1 MEKNK
6 HNSKAIYWIIVSFI
20 FLLSFGLA
28 KAQCPNLNFSYGN
41 LTHWQ
46 CYIGGCSSGNYHR
59 TPSQPIPGRHTV
71 LEITSLTL
79 ANNLWDENC
88 NVIKKIPDGC
98 TYSLLLGNTGT
109 GSETEAVS
117 YRMTV
122 DSNNSLLILS
132 FAFVLQSPSGHE
144 DNVMP
149 VFQMTLYDTNWNILN
164 VPCGN
169 NNFISSPGLPALAC
183 NTGTIVARDWTTI
196 GFSLESLIGQT
207 IIIFF
212 ETRDCGLGAHFGY
225 AYMTAQCR
233 PMTIDLTY
241 CEGSN
246 AARLRAPD
254 GFISYLWHRSSQPN
268 WYATTQQINIQ
279 NPLDGEEFSC
289 TLVSAL
295 GCSSTIKTVIAKT
308 SIDASFVYGV
318 KENGVVD
325 ITDPDHLDQYGLF
338 KNYYDTCTRTATFV
352 DMSFVVNSK
361 KDNVVW
367 SAPCRTKVNGRND
380 TTGSF
385 INFASHDSLYT
396 FTFPDPGEEGNDP
409 IDYLIR
415 LLVEAENGCGKESDS
430 TAEHWIRI
438 YPAPKIEIIGDENM
452 CEGNEAVLTA
462 NTLRSF
468 FVDYHWI
475 YKRDSN
481 NRATTFEADGP
492 SLTIHGPG
500 LYILEALD
508 SVGCYAYDTLEVKPL
523 EPIMEITKTDV
534 KCHGEHTGSFKP
546 GKITGIL
553 AIMDA
558 YWVLKDIGGN
568 DSIVDVTSWAMNG
581 SIMPFSNLA
590 AGTYTFYATDPTGC
604 ELRKEVVITEPDLLE
619 DTMYSEP
626 TTCNLE
632 NGKASVVPRGGTP
645 PYSYVWKKINTQGST
660 NTTDNIKN
668 AGSGWHYVT
677 ITDANGCIK
686 EDSVFVD
693 ALPFP
698 VINIDSVK
706 IETCEKSDGYIAVH
720 VDYASQPVDYKWT
733 PGNYTDSVVNYIK
746 SGTYNVII
754 TDANG
759 CQADTTVIVGSYP
772 ALYIDGTVHPETCG
786 RGDGSII
793 TNIIS
798 GDPNSVLRMW
808 AGSPT
813 DVSNEHGDTVNG
825 LSAGTYTITVYD
837 TFCMAYKTFAIEH
850 IDGPDA
856 NFEAVSYSVA
866 SNSIFTLTDE
876 SKGTCTYWSWDM
888 GDGNNQDGKIIYYTY
903 ENAGDYVVFLEVIDE
918 NGCIDTISKIIHV
931 YDELNVFIPNTFTPN
946 KDGLNDTWA
955 PVINETSENGYQLS
969 IFDRWGNKIFY
980 STDPAYRWDGTVDGK
995 FVENNTV
1002 YTYKL
1007 TVRDYMGQEYEYVG
1021 HVLVLR

>member
-1 MEKNK
+1 MKK
-6 HNSKAIYWIIVSFI
+6 LFLFLSLLFFICVS
-20 FLLSFGLA
+20 

-41 LTHWQ
+41 LTNWQ

-59 TPSQPIPGRHTV
+59 TPSQPIIGRHTI

-132 FAFVLQSPSGHE
+132 FAFVLQSPTGHE

-318 KENGVVD
+318 KENGGVD
-325 ITDPDHLDQYGLF
+325 IEDPDHCDQYGVF
-338 KNYYDTCTRTATFV
+338 QNYYDTCSRTATFV
-352 DMSFVVNSK
+352 DMSYVVNSK
-361 KDNVVW
+361 KDNVEWTAV
-367 SAPCRTKVNGRND
+367 CRTKVNGRFD
-380 TTGSF
+380 TTNAY
-385 INFASHDSLYT
+385 INFASMDSMYT
-396 FTFPDPGEEGNDP
+396 YTFPDPSEEGNDP

-415 LLVEAENGCGKESDS
+415 LLVNAENGCGKESDS

-438 YPAPKIEIIGDENM
+438 YPSPKIEIIGDENM
-452 CEGNEAVLTA
+452 CEGNTATLTA
-462 NTLRSF
+462 NTLRSY

-481 NRATTFEADGP
+481 NRATTFEDYGP

-500 LYILEALD
+500 LYILEGKD

-523 EPIMEITKTDV
+523 EPQMEITKNDV
-534 KCHGEHTGSFKP
+534 KCYGEKTGDFKP
-546 GKITGIL
+546 GKMTGVI
-553 AIMDA
+553 AVTNA
-558 YWVLKDIGGN
+558 YWVLKDINGN
-568 DSIVDVTSWAMNG
+568 DSIVDVTNTAMNG
-581 SIMPFSNLA
+581 QVVPFSNLA
-590 AGTYTFYATDPTGC
+590 AGIYTFYATDPTGC
-604 ELRKEVVITEPDLLE
+604 ELKKEVVITEPELLE
-619 DTMYSEP
+619 DTIYSDA
-626 TTCNLE
+626 TTCNLD
-632 NGKASVVPRGGTP
+632 NGQARVIPRGGTP
-645 PYSYVWKKINTQGST
+645 PYSYVWKKIDAQGST

-668 AGSGWHYVT
+668 ASSGWHYVT

-686 EDSVFVD
+686 EDSVFID
-693 ALPFP
+693 ALPYP
-698 VINIDSVK
+698 IINIDSIK
-706 IETCEKSDGYIAVH
+706 IETCDKQDGYVAVH
-720 VDYASQPVDYKWT
+720 VNYASYPVNYIWT
-733 PGNYTDSVVNYIK
+733 PGDIKDSILNGVK
-746 SGTYNVII
+746 SGTYRVKI
-754 TDANG
+754 TDQNG
-759 CQADTTVIVGSYP
+759 CSADTTIIIGNYP
-772 ALYIDGTVHPETCG
+772 PLQIDGEVSPETCG
-786 RGDGSII
+786 RKDGSII
-793 TNIIS
+793 TNITS
-798 GDPNSVLRMW
+798 GDMNSVLRIW
-808 AGSPT
+808 SGNPT
-813 DVSNEHGDTVNG
+813 DVNNEKGDTLKNLEKG
-825 LSAGTYTITVYD
+825 IYTITVYD
-837 TFCMAYKTFAIEH
+837 TFCFAQRSFEVEH
-850 IDGPDA
+850 IDGPNA
-856 NFEAVSYSVA
+856 NFEAVSYTVA
-866 SNSIFTLTDE
+866 SNSIFTLTDA

-888 GDGNNQDGKIIYYTY
+888 GDGNNQDGKVIYYTY
-903 ENAGDYVVFLEVIDE
+903 DESGDYVVLLEVIDE

-946 KDGLNDTWA
+946 LDGKNEIWK
-955 PVINETSENGYQLS
+955 PVMNECNKEGYKLV
-969 IFDRWGNKIFY
+969 IYDRWGQRVFY
-980 STDPAYRWDGTVDGK
+980 STNPDEGWDGKVDGK
-995 FVENNTV
+995 FVQNNTV
-1002 YTYKL
+1002 YTYRL
-1007 TVRDYMGQEYEYVG
+1007 IVRDYTGQEFEYSG
-1021 HVLVLR
+1021 HVMVLR